1 MIPTGFEPHTRRSPV
16 TDAWQPLL
24 ARISGAAVELG
35 VVIAERHCNGRGFV
49 HGGVVAA
56 LTDNAMG
63 LSIVQEAR
71 RRGGAQAA
79 STSAVTVGLA
89 VDYLA
94 NGKIGQWLQI
104 SPRLLKVGKSL
115 GFVDAIV
122 TADGEPIARANATFR
137 LIA

>member
-24 ARISGAAVELG
+24 ARISRAAFELG
-35 VVIAERHCNGRGFV
+35 VVIAEAHCNGRGFV

-63 LSIVQEAR
+63 LSVVQEAR
-71 RRGGAQAA
+71 RRGGAPAA
-79 STSAVTVGLA
+79 AISAVTVGLA

-94 NGKIGQWLQI
+94 NGKVGQWLQV

-115 GFVDAIV
+115 GFVDAVV